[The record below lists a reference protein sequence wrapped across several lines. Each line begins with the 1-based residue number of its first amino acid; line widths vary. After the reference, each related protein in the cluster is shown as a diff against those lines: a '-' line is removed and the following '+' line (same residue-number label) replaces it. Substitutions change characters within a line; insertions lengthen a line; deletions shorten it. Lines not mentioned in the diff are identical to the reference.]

1 MNDGASTILKLVNIS
16 KSFGGLKAVS
26 DFNLEVRKGEILG
39 IIGPNGA
46 GKTTLFNLITGFY
59 PVDSG
64 RIILND
70 MDITGFPPHRM
81 GSLDVARTFQ
91 IVKPFS
97 NISVI
102 ENVSVGAMFG
112 SIKGVL
118 SRRQARRK
126 AEEVLEFTGLL
137 EKKDYLAGSLT
148 LGQRKRLEIARALA
162 TSPKLLLLDEA
173 VAGLNPSEVETVIEL
188 IKNIHQRGVTLII
201 IEHVLKVI
209 MTLCNRVV
217 VLNYGEKISEGSP
230 EEIAN
235 DPMVIEAYLGEGFGD
250 AA

>member
-81 GSLDVARTFQ
+81 ASLDVARTFQ

-162 TSPKLLLLDEA
+162 SSPKLLLLDEA